1 LRWIEQSLL
10 DVRIRQ
16 RSRNNLASP
25 GGAADPPG
33 RHSDRTYD
41 EPASPT
47 TKTSR
52 SFGWIAEGRAS
63 ARPDEKNLVPPKNVE
78 AEKGQA
84 AKDLA
89 FRLKLSA
96 GGSLFRVG
104 THRRR
109 RRPRGHCF
117 FFFRTSAQA

>member
-1 LRWIEQSLL
+1 MTSPCSRIFSTTARDL
-10 DVRIRQ
+10 RIR
-16 RSRNNLASP
+16 SRDSSVNSM
-25 GGAADPPG
+25 
-33 RHSDRTYD
+33 
-41 EPASPT
+41 
-47 TKTSR
+47 R
-52 SFGWIAEGRAS
+52 SFPVATAFNCASEIEEGRAS
-63 ARPDEKNLVPPKNVE
+63 ARPDEKNLVPPKNGE

-96 GGSLFRVG
+96 GGGLFRVG

-117 FFFRTSAQA
+117 FFFRTSAQG

>member
-52 SFGWIAEGRAS
+52 KSWMNRGGTCFCTSGREES
-63 ARPDEKNLVPPKNVE
+63 RPSEECRSGK
-78 AEKGQA
+78 
-84 AKDLA
+84 
-89 FRLKLSA
+89 
-96 GGSLFRVG
+96 
-104 THRRR
+104 
-109 RRPRGHCF
+109 RPGR
-117 FFFRTSAQA
+117 

>member
-1 LRWIEQSLL
+1 MNR
-10 DVRIRQ
+10 
-16 RSRNNLASP
+16 
-25 GGAADPPG
+25 GG
-33 RHSDRTYD
+33 TC
-41 EPASPT
+41 
-47 TKTSR
+47 
-52 SFGWIAEGRAS
+52 S
-63 ARPDEKNLVPPKNVE
+63 ARPDEKNLVPPKNGE

-117 FFFRTSAQA
+117 FFSAQAPKLKAPAKTVTIMIAFKILIRFSPLS